1 MVMMVTVRW
10 RQAELCRQAH
20 LIKVNGACK
29 VTVRPDTSSV
39 NVPVVLFQI
48 FLNSSALSV
57 SRSCAPKS
65 PEDWRS
71 GASGTGLPLRSIHP
85 AWVNKGQMP
94 ARQASKAPDLFMLFL
109 LIFGQKA

>member
-29 VTVRPDTSSV
+29 VTVRPDTS
-39 NVPVVLFQI
+39 
-48 FLNSSALSV
+48 SV